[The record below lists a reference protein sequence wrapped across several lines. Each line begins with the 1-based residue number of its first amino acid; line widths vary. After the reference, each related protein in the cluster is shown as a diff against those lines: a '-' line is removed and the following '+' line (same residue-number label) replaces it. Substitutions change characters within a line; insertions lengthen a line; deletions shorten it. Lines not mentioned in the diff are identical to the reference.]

1 MEGRNDQIQM
11 IRCRIRLK
19 RISVRRNPSPP
30 KIRNPDR
37 FGHLPRPLHIG
48 AEEIDFLHMIFFSR
62 AVVPIGQKAK
72 TANMFSFG
80 QAVRS
85 KERPFGKYL
94 YGVNPLT
101 RSLISLI
108 SSRIWLMTLPGPF
121 RSRASVIL
129 IDSPLSLS
137 TSSIFP
143 KWSFPSMIWKASV

>member
-1 MEGRNDQIQM
+1 MM
-11 IRCRIRLK
+11 RCRIRLK
-19 RISVRRNPSPP
+19 KDLSETKSISTKNEKIQIALGICLAPCIRSRR
-30 KIRNPDR
+30 DR
-37 FGHLPRPLHIG
+37 FPSLDI
-48 AEEIDFLHMIFFSR
+48 FLR

-80 QAVRS
+80 QAVRP
-85 KERPFGKYL
+85 KELLFGKYL
-94 YGVNPLT
+94 YGVSSLT

-129 IDSPLSLS
+129 IDSPFSLS
-137 TSSIFP
+137 TSSIFS

>member
-1 MEGRNDQIQM
+1 MM
-11 IRCRIRLK
+11 RCRIRLK
-19 RISVRRNPSPP
+19 KELSKTKSISTKNK
-30 KIRNPDR
+30 KIQIALGICLAPC
-37 FGHLPRPLHIG
+37 IG
-48 AEEIDFLHMIFFSR
+48 AEEIRFPSHNIFLR

-85 KERPFGKYL
+85 KELLFGKYL
-94 YGVNPLT
+94 YGVSPLT

-121 RSRASVIL
+121 RLRASVIL

-137 TSSIFP
+137 TSSIFS

>member
-1 MEGRNDQIQM
+1 MSHKTEEDLSETKSISAKNKKIQIALG
-11 IRCRIRLK
+11 IW
-19 RISVRRNPSPP
+19 
-30 KIRNPDR
+30 
-37 FGHLPRPLHIG
+37 PRPLHRSRRDRFPSHDI
-48 AEEIDFLHMIFFSR
+48 FSR
-62 AVVPIGQKAK
+62 AVVPIGQKVK
-72 TANMFSFG
+72 TANMFSFR
-80 QAVRS
+80 QAVRP
-85 KERPFGKYL
+85 KELLFGKYL
-94 YGVNPLT
+94 YGVSPLT

>member
-1 MEGRNDQIQM
+1 MPHKTEED
-11 IRCRIRLK
+11 LSETK
-19 RISVRRNPSPP
+19 SISAQNK
-30 KIRNPDR
+30 KIRKSR
-37 FGHLPRPLHIG
+37 SLWAYMPRPLYRSRRDRFPSHDI
-48 AEEIDFLHMIFFSR
+48 FSR
-62 AVVPIGQKAK
+62 AVVAIGQKAK

-80 QAVRS
+80 QAVRP
-85 KERPFGKYL
+85 KELLFGKYL
-94 YGVNPLT
+94 YGVSPLT

>member
-1 MEGRNDQIQM
+1 MM
-11 IRCRIRLK
+11 RCRIRLK

-30 KIRNPDR
+30 KIRKSRSLGASGLAPC
-37 FGHLPRPLHIG
+37 IG
-48 AEEIDFLHMIFFSR
+48 AEEIDFLHIIFFSR

-80 QAVRS
+80 QAVRP
-85 KERPFGKYL
+85 KELPFGKYL
-94 YGVNPLT
+94 YGVSPLT
-101 RSLISLI
+101 RPLISLI

>member
-1 MEGRNDQIQM
+1 MPHKTEEDLSETKSISAKNKKIQIALG
-11 IRCRIRLK
+11 ICLAPCIG
-19 RISVRRNPSPP
+19 SRR
-30 KIRNPDR
+30 DR
-37 FGHLPRPLHIG
+37 FPSH
-48 AEEIDFLHMIFFSR
+48 DIFFASGRTNR
-62 AVVPIGQKAK
+62 AKSENSKPVFFWASSEVKRTTVREISLWREP
-72 TANMFSFG
+72 THSF
-80 QAVRS
+80 
-85 KERPFGKYL
+85 
-94 YGVNPLT
+94 T

>member
-1 MEGRNDQIQM
+1 MM
-11 IRCRIRLK
+11 RCHIRLK
-19 RISVRRNPSPP
+19 KDLSETKSISTKNEKIQIALGICLAPCIRSRR
-30 KIRNPDR
+30 DR
-37 FGHLPRPLHIG
+37 FLLHL
-48 AEEIDFLHMIFFSR
+48 IFFSR

-80 QAVRS
+80 QAVRP
-85 KERPFGKYL
+85 KELAFGKYL
-94 YGVNPLT
+94 YGMSPLT

-137 TSSIFP
+137 TSSIFS

>member
-1 MEGRNDQIQM
+1 MPHKTEEDLSETKSISAKNKKIQIALG
-11 IRCRIRLK
+11 ICLA
-19 RISVRRNPSPP
+19 PC
-30 KIRNPDR
+30 
-37 FGHLPRPLHIG
+37 IG

-80 QAVRS
+80 QAVRP
-85 KERPFGKYL
+85 KELPFGKYL
-94 YGVNPLT
+94 YVVSPLT

-108 SSRIWLMTLPGPF
+108 SSRIWL
-121 RSRASVIL
+121 IL

>member
-1 MEGRNDQIQM
+1 M
-11 IRCRIRLK
+11 RCRIRLK
-19 RISVRRNPSPP
+19 RISVRRNPSPQ
-30 KIRNPDR
+30 KIRKSRSLWASGLAPC
-37 FGHLPRPLHIG
+37 IG

-62 AVVPIGQKAK
+62 AVVPIEQKAK

-80 QAVRS
+80 QAVRP
-85 KERPFGKYL
+85 KELPFGKYL
-94 YGVNPLT
+94 YGVSPLT

-108 SSRIWLMTLPGPF
+108 SSRIWLITLPRPF

>member
-1 MEGRNDQIQM
+1 MPHKTEED
-11 IRCRIRLK
+11 LSETK
-19 RISVRRNPSPP
+19 SISTKN
-30 KIRNPDR
+30 KENPDR
-37 FGHLPRPLHIG
+37 FGHLPRPLHRSRRDRFPSHDI
-48 AEEIDFLHMIFFSR
+48 FSR
-62 AVVPIGQKAK
+62 AVVPIEQKAK

-80 QAVRS
+80 QAERP
-85 KERPFGKYL
+85 KELPFGKYL
-94 YGVNPLT
+94 YGVSPLT

-129 IDSPLSLS
+129 IDSPLSFS

>member
-1 MEGRNDQIQM
+1 MPHKTEKDLSETKSISAKNKKIQIALG
-11 IRCRIRLK
+11 IW
-19 RISVRRNPSPP
+19 
-30 KIRNPDR
+30 
-37 FGHLPRPLHIG
+37 PRPLHRSRRDRFPSHDI
-48 AEEIDFLHMIFFSR
+48 FSR

-72 TANMFSFG
+72 IANMFSFG
-80 QAVRS
+80 QALRP
-85 KERPFGKYL
+85 KELPFGKYL
-94 YGVNPLT
+94 YGVSPLT

>member
-1 MEGRNDQIQM
+1 MPHKTEEDLSETKSISAKNKKIQIALG
-11 IRCRIRLK
+11 ICLA
-19 RISVRRNPSPP
+19 SC
-30 KIRNPDR
+30 
-37 FGHLPRPLHIG
+37 IG

-80 QAVRS
+80 QALRP
-85 KERPFGKYL
+85 KELPFGKYL
-94 YGVNPLT
+94 YGVSPLT

-108 SSRIWLMTLPGPF
+108 SSRIWLMTLPG
-121 RSRASVIL
+121 RASVIL

-137 TSSIFP
+137 TNSIFP

>member
-1 MEGRNDQIQM
+1 MM
-11 IRCRIRLK
+11 RCRIRLK
-19 RISVRRNPSPP
+19 EDLSETKSISAKNKKIQIALGICLAPCRR
-30 KIRNPDR
+30 DR
-37 FGHLPRPLHIG
+37 FPSH
-48 AEEIDFLHMIFFSR
+48 DIFFASGRTNR
-62 AVVPIGQKAK
+62 AKRGQKAK

-80 QAVRS
+80 QAVRP
-85 KERPFGKYL
+85 KELPFGEYL
-94 YGVNPLT
+94 YGVSPLT

-143 KWSFPSMIWKASV
+143 KWSFPSIIWKASV

>member
-1 MEGRNDQIQM
+1 MPHKTEGDLSETKSISAKNKKIQIALG
-11 IRCRIRLK
+11 ICLAPCI
-19 RISVRRNPSPP
+19 
-30 KIRNPDR
+30 
-37 FGHLPRPLHIG
+37 GHLPRLLHRSRR
-48 AEEIDFLHMIFFSR
+48 DRFPSHDIFSLT
-62 AVVPIGQKAK
+62 VVPIGQKAK

-80 QAVRS
+80 QAVRP
-85 KERPFGKYL
+85 KELPFGKYL
-94 YGVNPLT
+94 YGVSPLT

>member
-1 MEGRNDQIQM
+1 MPHKTEEDLSETKSISAKNKKIQIALG
-11 IRCRIRLK
+11 ICLA
-19 RISVRRNPSPP
+19 SC
-30 KIRNPDR
+30 
-37 FGHLPRPLHIG
+37 IG
-48 AEEIDFLHMIFFSR
+48 AEEIDFLHMIFFASGR
-62 AVVPIGQKAK
+62 TNRQKAK

-80 QAVRS
+80 QALRP
-85 KERPFGKYL
+85 KELPFGKYL
-94 YGVNPLT
+94 YGVSPLT

-108 SSRIWLMTLPGPF
+108 SSRIWMMTLPGPF

>member
-1 MEGRNDQIQM
+1 MPHKTEEDLSETKSISAQNKKIQIALG
-11 IRCRIRLK
+11 ICLAPC
-19 RISVRRNPSPP
+19 S
-30 KIRNPDR
+30 
-37 FGHLPRPLHIG
+37 IG
-48 AEEIDFLHMIFFSR
+48 AEEIDFL

-80 QAVRS
+80 QAVRP
-85 KERPFGKYL
+85 KELLFGKYL
-94 YGVNPLT
+94 YGVSPLT

-143 KWSFPSMIWKASV
+143 KWSFPLMIWKASV

>member
-1 MEGRNDQIQM
+1 MPHKTEED
-11 IRCRIRLK
+11 LSETK
-19 RISVRRNPSPP
+19 SISAQNK
-30 KIRNPDR
+30 KIRKSR
-37 FGHLPRPLHIG
+37 SLWAYMPRPLHRSRRDRFPSHDI
-48 AEEIDFLHMIFFSR
+48 FSR
-62 AVVPIGQKAK
+62 AVVAIGQKAK

-80 QAVRS
+80 QAVRP
-85 KERPFGKYL
+85 KELLFGKYL
-94 YGVNPLT
+94 YGVSPLT

>member
-1 MEGRNDQIQM
+1 M
-11 IRCRIRLK
+11 RCRIRLK
-19 RISVRRNPSPP
+19 RISVRRTPSPP
-30 KIRNPDR
+30 KIRKSRSLWASGLAPC
-37 FGHLPRPLHIG
+37 IG

-80 QAVRS
+80 QAVS
-85 KERPFGKYL
+85 PKELPFGKYL
-94 YGVNPLT
+94 YGVSPLT

-121 RSRASVIL
+121 RSRASVML